1 MSLTLTET
9 GKVLTETQDGITMP
23 ADYSF
28 DTVNGY
34 VHGID
39 VDFEDLVGL
48 CLGMANHIDKLKHS
62 IEVQNTAPTIDCRT
76 CTSYAGNSC
85 QSAIKC
91 TNGDMYL
98 GNILIQCWTKIV

>member
-1 MSLTLTET
+1 MKTSGLLRKNRNAMSLTLTET

-28 DTVNGY
+28 ETVNGY

-48 CLGMANHIDKLKHS
+48 CLGMANHIDKLRRGEF
-62 IEVQNTAPTIDCRT
+62 ICN
-76 CTSYAGNSC
+76 
-85 QSAIKC
+85 KC
-91 TNGDMYL
+91 SLRKDGEHNGE
-98 GNILIQCWTKIV
+98 CAF